1 MDTRQLDIVFPF
13 LDQEELFKSHP
24 SRYASHLIG
33 HEGPGSLLA
42 YLKKK
47 GWANGLSAGASP
59 IAHGSAFFHVNIKL
73 TEDGLGEM
81 VIRILTRMPH
91 TDGFSQSTMRKL

>member
-1 MDTRQLDIVFPF
+1 MDTRQIDIIFPF
-13 LDQEELFKSHP
+13 LDEEPLFETQP

-47 GWANGLSAGASP
+47 GWVNELSAGATP
-59 IAHGSAFFHVNIKL
+59 VGVGSAFFHINIKL
-73 TEDGLGEM
+73 TEDGLGE
-81 VIRILTRMPH
+81 ILTHLYLLRMYLADPIPP
-91 TDGFSQSTMRKL
+91 